1 MGLSPGQ
8 GRTAVW
14 PCTHVNLEQAL
25 LLSEMTSPVCLLAL
39 LHALGEVCVKVP
51 IISEALTIRA
61 IIATTKVLNTEHGIS
76 S

>member
-25 LLSEMTSPVCLLAL
+25 LLSEMTPPVCLLAL
-39 LHALGEVCVKVP
+39 LHALSEVWKVP